1 MGYLDIILKNKI
13 RKNIMTTGIPVLVPA
28 SLSEGFKILKP
39 VSFARQDN
47 ASFDE
52 DLLQRIVDEVPN
64 ILPIKDFYPSAKD
77 VRSLGREVPVD
88 LGGGRQG
95 FIDNLLVT
103 NDGHLVVVET
113 KLHRNPEAVR
123 EAVIQALEYG
133 MAMQKLSLSDLEA
146 RLKRSE
152 ETQTKLKHNDTIYS
166 RALGMENMQD
176 DFIAAIEKFLRTGEI
191 LLLVVADGIKLSV
204 EHITKW
210 MNENLAGSPL
220 KFGLVEL
227 RFYLNADGSKLVV
240 PKTLLKTVEISRH
253 VVVVDIKNNSSGAV
267 QTSVSDDS
275 QALLGSGKSR
285 EIKSVELMTK
295 EKLLAAVSEPDKE
308 TIQELFNQLE
318 SIGYVENTK
327 TASQLR
333 YGLAHPDLSGEFLP
347 VLYFE
352 KFAVW
357 MQPVKALRE
366 LIEDEEIFRMRNEMI
381 PAVCFWRPDQILDA
395 TSSGIAVR
403 YSALKDKIPEMMRV
417 LEDFKRTVMAAYDK
431 ESLD

>member
-1 MGYLDIILKNKI
+1 MA
-13 RKNIMTTGIPVLVPA
+13 TGIPVLVSA
-28 SLSEGFKILKP
+28 SLSDGFKILKP
-39 VSFARQDN
+39 VSFAREDS

-64 ILPIKDFYPSAKD
+64 ILPIKDFYPSTKD
-77 VRSLGREVPVD
+77 VQSLGREVPVD

-133 MAMQKLSLSDLEA
+133 MSMQKLSLSDLEA

-152 ETQTKLKHNDTIYS
+152 ETRTKLKHNDTIHS
-166 RALGMENMQD
+166 RVQGMENLQD

-191 LLLVVADGIKLSV
+191 LLLVVADGIRLSV
-204 EHITKW
+204 EYITKW

-227 RFYLNADGSKLVV
+227 RFYSNEDGTRFIV

-253 VVVVDIKNNSSGAV
+253 VVVVDIKNSSSGAV

-275 QALLGSGKSR
+275 QALLGSSKPR
-285 EIKSVELMTK
+285 EIKSVEPITK
-295 EKLLAAVSEPDKE
+295 EKLLATVSEPDKE

-352 KFAVW
+352 KNAVW

-366 LIEDEEIFRMRNEMI
+366 LIGVEEIFRMRTEMH
-381 PAVCFWRPDQILDA
+381 PVVCFWRPDQMSDA
-395 TSSGIAVR
+395 ISSGIAVR
-403 YSALKDKIPEMMRV
+403 YSALEDKIPEMIRV
-417 LEDFKRTVMAAYDK
+417 LEDFKRKVMAAYDQK
-431 ESLD
+431 SLG